1 MFDRI
6 LYRAREAIRSSFYY
20 MTQHSQNAM
29 FNRDLSLIEIENSIL
44 QGEILERQ
52 HDPKTGESKYRL
64 RGPTYGGEIE
74 VLFKFAPDGRLAIIT
89 VYPI

>member
-52 HDPKTGESKYRL
+52 HDTKTENL
-64 RGPTYGGEIE
+64 NIVCE
-74 VLFKFAPDGRLAIIT
+74 A
-89 VYPI
+89 